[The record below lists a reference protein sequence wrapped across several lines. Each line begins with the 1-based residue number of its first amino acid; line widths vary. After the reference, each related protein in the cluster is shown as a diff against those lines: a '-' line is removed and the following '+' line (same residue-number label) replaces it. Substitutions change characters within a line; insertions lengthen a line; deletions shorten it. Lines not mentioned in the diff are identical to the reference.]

1 MAVAARSVPDMPESD
16 IEVVDARHPVVAPTW
31 RSLEARWRPGLS
43 CSWDWT
49 ETWLRHYGDMTRP
62 HAVILRRDGQPLGVA
77 LLSEGGRR
85 SRRPI
90 AVRTLHLGC
99 AGEPPGSSVATPYN
113 RLLTSPGDIGALAAA
128 VLRTARSRP
137 AWDELRLED
146 LAPPDASAFLDTDPS
161 FVVRTE
167 PCPTRDLAVAR
178 GAGGVVA
185 GLSSTLRYQLRRTLR
200 DLPGTRGRMA
210 SSLQEARDMLA
221 ELVSLHQARWTAAG
235 EPGAFAN
242 ERSRAFHAELA
253 ERLYERGRLVVYR
266 VRARRGT
273 VGCILGFVE
282 HRRMLMYQSGFA
294 DFDDP
299 RIKCGYL
306 THAWCMQAC
315 AERGLVEYDLLA
327 GNQEYKR
334 RLTDRTRRSVWLKS
348 TRRTARTVTLECLRS
363 AREVLG

>member
-1 MAVAARSVPDMPESD
+1 MAVATRTVADAPEGD
-16 IEVVDARHPVVAPTW
+16 IEVLDARHPLVAATW

-49 ETWLRHYGDMTRP
+49 ETWLHHYGDVTRP
-62 HAVILRRDGQPLGVA
+62 CAVIVHRNGQPRGMA

-85 SRRPI
+85 LGGPL

-99 AGEPPGSSVATPYN
+99 AGEPAGSSVATPYN
-113 RLLTSPGDIGALAAA
+113 RLLTGPADSCALAAA

-137 AWDELRLED
+137 AWDEFRLED
-146 LAPPDASAFLDTDPS
+146 LAPADAVAFLETDPS

-167 PCPTRDLAVAR
+167 PCPTRDLAAAQA
-178 GAGGVVA
+178 AGGVVA
-185 GLSSTLRYQLRRTLR
+185 GLSSKLRYQLRRTLR
-200 DLPGTRGRMA
+200 DLPGAHGRMA
-210 SSLQEARDMLA
+210 SSLYEVRDMLD
-221 ELVSLHQARWTAAG
+221 ELVALHQARWEAAG
-235 EPGAFAN
+235 EPGAFGSR
-242 ERSRAFHAELA
+242 RSRAFHDELA
-253 ERLYERGRLVVYR
+253 ERLYGRGRLIVYR
-266 VRARRGT
+266 VRARRRT

-294 DFDDP
+294 DFGDP
-299 RIKCGYL
+299 RIKSGYL

-327 GNQEYKR
+327 GDQEYKR

-348 TRRTARTVTLECLRS
+348 TRRTARTVTLDWLRS